1 MEFCSIS
8 SWPIDR
14 ETIETLTEFIF
25 LCSKIITDGDCS
37 REIKRCLL
45 IGGKALT
52 SLDSVLK
59 SGDIT
64 LLTKIRLVKAI
75 MYGCE
80 SLTIK
85 WLNTKELMLLYCSV
99 GEDSWESLV
108 QQGHQTNLK
117 GNQSWIFTGR
127 DDAEAE
133 APLFW
138 PAYVKSWLIRKD
150 PDAGKDWR

>member
-1 MEFCSIS
+1 MASSSIT
-8 SWPIDR
+8 SWQMKAEKVEAMTD
-14 ETIETLTEFIF
+14 LIF
-25 LCSKIITDGDCS
+25 SGSKIIADGDCS

-59 SGDIT
+59 SGDIS

-85 WLNTKELMLLYCSV
+85 
-99 GEDSWESLV
+99 
-108 QQGHQTNLK
+108 
-117 GNQSWIFTGR
+117 
-127 DDAEAE
+127 
-133 APLFW
+133 
-138 PAYVKSWLIRKD
+138 
-150 PDAGKDWR
+150 